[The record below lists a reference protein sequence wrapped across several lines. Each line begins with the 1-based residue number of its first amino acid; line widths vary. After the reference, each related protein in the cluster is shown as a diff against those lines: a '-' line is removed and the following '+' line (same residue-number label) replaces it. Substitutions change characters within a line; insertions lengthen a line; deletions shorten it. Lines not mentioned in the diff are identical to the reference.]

1 MQWMTMT
8 NREVELRAEE
18 VLSQY
23 LKRGNSHK
31 ILQEILAAESI
42 KYREIESHNV
52 DFVGAFTRAN
62 NGQRYIMVNQAIEN
76 QGRKNFT
83 LAHELGHHFL
93 GHSLHSASF
102 FCSDKNI
109 SEESQAADWIEHE
122 ANHFASCFLMPEQK
136 IKPAFLR
143 MLQNS
148 RKAKIK
154 DFLCVK
160 NNYTF
165 SIWCGIRDELMNRY
179 GVSEA
184 ALRYRLK
191 QLGLARFDFNK

>member
-1 MQWMTMT
+1 MT
-8 NREVELRAEE
+8 NREVELCAEE
-18 VLSQY
+18 VLARY
-23 LKRGNSHK
+23 LTRGNSHR
-31 ILQEILAAESI
+31 ILQEIMASEGI
-42 KYREIESHNV
+42 KYREIPCHSD

-76 QGRKNFT
+76 QGRRNFT
-83 LAHELGHHFL
+83 QAHELGHHFL
-93 GHSLHSASF
+93 GHALHSASF
-102 FCSDKNI
+102 FCSDQSI
-109 SEESQAADWIEHE
+109 SEESQSADWIEHE
-122 ANHFASCFLMPEQK
+122 ANHFASCLLMPEQK
-136 IKPAFLR
+136 IKSAFLR

-154 DFLCVK
+154 DFLYVK

-165 SIWCGIRDELMNRY
+165 GIWCGIREDLMKRY

-191 QLGLARFDFNK
+191 QLGLARFEFTQ

>member
-1 MQWMTMT
+1 M
-8 NREVELRAEE
+8 VE
-18 VLSQY
+18 
-23 LKRGNSHK
+23 G
-31 ILQEILAAESI
+31 I
-42 KYREIESHNV
+42 KYREIASHNAA
-52 DFVGAFTRAN
+52 FVGAFTRAN
-62 NGQRYIMVNQAIEN
+62 NGQRYIMVNQTIEN

-83 LAHELGHHFL
+83 LAHELGHYFL

-102 FCSDKNI
+102 FCSDQSI

-122 ANHFASCFLMPEQK
+122 ANHFASCFLMPERK
-136 IKPAFLR
+136 IRPAFLR

-154 DFLCVK
+154 DYLCVK

-165 SIWCGIRDELMNRY
+165 GIWCGIRDALTKRY

-191 QLGLARFDFNK
+191 QLGLARFDFNE